1 MQHRVRGIH
10 LVFVLAGFNVSQA
23 LARVPSIKAQVDA
36 STGRLGLALLAMG
49 IGSVLAMPWTGG
61 LSQRFGS
68 AAVVRGAA
76 PLACLAW
83 AGIGFAHDPAQL
95 TVLLFVAGAGVGVWD
110 VAMNVQGHTQEQR
123 EHRVRMPGLH
133 AGWSVGGV
141 IGALVGAGAA
151 ALGLPLEVQL
161 PLAAA
166 LAVGIVLAATR
177 TFVADRDTAA
187 GTKPSDHHYETS
199 AADPPSGPPV
209 RTRITAVELVLGA
222 MVLAGALAE
231 GAANEWLA
239 LLVVEVRDAPE
250 ATGAI
255 AFACFNVAMVVGRLG
270 GGWLITR
277 YGRVRVLQAAGVLGT
292 AGVLLVALVPSVAA
306 ALVGGVLW
314 GLGISVVFPTGMSA
328 AGDVPERGARA
339 IGVVSTI
346 GYTGFI
352 LGSPT
357 IGLVADRVGL
367 DQALL
372 LVALVTAPI
381 VVLALSARER
391 QDSRIR

>member
-1 MQHRVRGIH
+1 MLHRVRGVH

-49 IGSVLAMPWTGG
+49 VGSVLAMPWTGG
-61 LSQRFGS
+61 LTQRLGS
-68 AAVVRGAA
+68 ATVVRAAA
-76 PLACLAW
+76 PLACAAW
-83 AGIGFAHDPAQL
+83 AFIGFAQTPAQL
-95 TVLLFVAGAGVGVWD
+95 TGLLFVAGAGVGVWD

-123 EHRVRMPGLH
+123 DRQVLMPGLH
-133 AGWSVGGV
+133 AGWSIGTV
-141 IGALVGAGAA
+141 IGALAGAGAA
-151 ALGLPLEVQL
+151 AIGVPLAVQL
-161 PLAAA
+161 PVAAA
-166 LAVGIVLAATR
+166 LAAGIVLAATR
-177 TFVADRDTAA
+177 TFVDDRH
-187 GTKPSDHHYETS
+187 GTPATPADHHF
-199 AADPPSGPPV
+199 DPATGSSRPGPPA

-250 ATGAI
+250 ATGAV

-306 ALVGGVLW
+306 SLVGGVLW

-328 AGDVPERGARA
+328 AGDVPGRGARA

-391 QDSRIR
+391 ADSPIRG